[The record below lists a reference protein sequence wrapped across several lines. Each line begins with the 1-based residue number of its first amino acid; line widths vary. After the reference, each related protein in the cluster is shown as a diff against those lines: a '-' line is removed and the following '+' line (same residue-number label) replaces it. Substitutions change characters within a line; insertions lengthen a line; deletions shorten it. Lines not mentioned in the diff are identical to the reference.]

1 MLRVKS
7 FLLLNTTT
15 LILQAVE
22 MGYWKKVSLWMFG
35 KSHEMLSTLLLFS
48 LSLCSMPTTGQLA
61 SQEVILFIKI
71 FWNQFGGWKKKNR
84 CNAKIWIALHPQCFI
99 QTSSLGK
106 QAKKK
111 YPQKRQKDN
120 PPNYLLECLGIFNRS
135 KAFLNNVFPSVSFKE
150 LNKSFF
156 FFFSLLWICFVP
168 IFPAVSII
176 SNLWSEA

>member
-7 FLLLNTTT
+7 FLFLNTTT

-22 MGYWKKVSLWMFG
+22 MGYWKKVSLWTFG

-84 CNAKIWIALHPQCFI
+84 CNAKIWISLHPQYFI
-99 QTSSLGK
+99 KTSSLGK

-111 YPQKRQKDN
+111 KNTHKKDKKTIPQTTYQNVLEYSTDQKH
-120 PPNYLLECLGIFNRS
+120 F
-135 KAFLNNVFPSVSFKE
+135 
-150 LNKSFF
+150 
-156 FFFSLLWICFVP
+156 
-168 IFPAVSII
+168 
-176 SNLWSEA
+176 